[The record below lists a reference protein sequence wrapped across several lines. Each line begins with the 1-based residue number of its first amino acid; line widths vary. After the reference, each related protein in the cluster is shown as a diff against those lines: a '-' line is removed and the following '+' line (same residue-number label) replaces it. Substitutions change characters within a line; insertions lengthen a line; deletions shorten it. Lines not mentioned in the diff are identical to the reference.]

1 MSLNVVYPIYTSP
14 ATGLTQVQKSFEKVA
29 QSVAAGI
36 QAKINP
42 ADAYV
47 AAGLDTSIRSA
58 KSAIANAQM
67 GYNFVATADTA
78 LANINQSLQRV
89 RELSIQASNGIYS
102 ASQVSA
108 MQSEINLNVDQM
120 MQTLSNATF
129 NGKST
134 LNAITAE
141 NPNAIPV
148 VDFMVGE
155 KSTSVISYD
164 PNFIIGD
171 MNFDVSTPEA
181 AAQTLANVDEMLKNI
196 GSKRGEIGAVQTS
209 FEGAIEQQ
217 SANIMSYASSLSDIQ
232 DTDYISAIS
241 DMQQSKYQM
250 EALVKVMKTMMDSQ
264 DYILDLLK

>member
-1 MSLNVVYPIYTSP
+1 
-14 ATGLTQVQKSFEKVA
+14 
-29 QSVAAGI
+29 
-36 QAKINP
+36 
-42 ADAYV
+42 
-47 AAGLDTSIRSA
+47 
-58 KSAIANAQM
+58 
-67 GYNFVATADTA
+67 
-78 LANINQSLQRV
+78 
-89 RELSIQASNGIYS
+89 
-102 ASQVSA
+102 
-108 MQSEINLNVDQM
+108 
-120 MQTLSNATF
+120 
-129 NGKST
+129 
-134 LNAITAE
+134 
-141 NPNAIPV
+141 
-148 VDFMVGE
+148 
-155 KSTSVISYD
+155 
-164 PNFIIGD
+164 